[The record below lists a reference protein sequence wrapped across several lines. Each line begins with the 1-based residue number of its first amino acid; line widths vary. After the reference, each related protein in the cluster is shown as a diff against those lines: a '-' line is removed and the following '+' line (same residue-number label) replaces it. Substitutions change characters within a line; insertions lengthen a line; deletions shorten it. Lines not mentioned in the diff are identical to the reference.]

1 VAMTKRKLSTHGR
14 GFDRTSSSVVL
25 QTAKS
30 LIRYLPVT
38 IEASLLI
45 YTVRENELN
54 LTVRNSSRRVSNN
67 KFCISAQSVD
77 CITTT
82 VGT

>member
-1 VAMTKRKLSTHGR
+1 MTKRKLSTHGH

-38 IEASLLI
+38 IEASLLKKTE
-45 YTVRENELN
+45 YTTKEARKQKCANEVALQ
-54 LTVRNSSRRVSNN
+54 
-67 KFCISAQSVD
+67 F
-77 CITTT
+77 
-82 VGT
+82 